1 MLNKKFKAL
10 FLLLRN
16 EIFNAYIKSYLSEN
30 PKFYVK
36 VSFYDEDW
44 MVIWKRT
51 KVTYFS
57 QILYTVQI
65 ENIFTPNVLYFV
77 RKQTI

>member
-16 EIFNAYIKSYLSEN
+16 EIFNAYIKSYLSGN
-30 PKFYVK
+30 PIFYVK

-44 MVIWKRT
+44 MVIWKRN
-51 KVTYFS
+51 KVTYFG